1 MKMKLKLGLFCIL
14 AMLVMGTSF
23 AYGADTDRMPGLNLK
38 ITEEQI
44 AALEGI
50 FDEYSSQNLAMVGE
64 LESKFADLKFEL
76 SRPDRFEGR
85 MKASDSKYTANKLVN
100 EISKLYGEILKTRVK
115 YLLKAKDILTREQ
128 REILFA
134 RLLEFDFDMPDEL
147 FAIVEIDLLLLD
159 IDLSIDQVKE
169 ILRYRAEM
177 EKKAIDINYKIDLQ
191 LIDLQVELFNKYRN
205 PEKINKTVLTITD
218 LGNQLMDN
226 RVKHFLK
233 AKDVLTVYQKK
244 ALLHSLSM
252 M

>member
-1 MKMKLKLGLFCIL
+1 MKMKTKSGLFCIL
-14 AMLVMGTSF
+14 AMLVIGTPF
-23 AYGADTDRMPGLNLK
+23 AYGADTYRIPGLNLE

-44 AALEGI
+44 TALQTI
-50 FDEYSSQNLAMVGE
+50 FDEYSSQNLEMVGE
-64 LESKFADLKFEL
+64 LEGKFSDLRFEL
-76 SRPDRFEGR
+76 LRPDRFDGR
-85 MKASDSKYTANKLVN
+85 MKASESKYTTNKLVKD
-100 EISKLYGEILKTRVK
+100 ISKLYGEILKTRVK

-159 IDLSIDQVKE
+159 IDLSIDQIKE

-177 EKKAIDINYKIDLQ
+177 EKMAIDINYKIDMQ
-191 LIDLQVELFNKYRN
+191 LIDLQVELFNKYRD
-205 PEKINKTVLTITD
+205 PDKINKIVLTITG

-226 RVKHFLK
+226 RVRHFLK

-244 ALLHSLSM
+244 VILHSLSM